1 MRSTSRPR
9 RNLAQSAPA
18 KIPVSA
24 ADFSGD
30 SRPNA
35 PEMFNILL
43 ALESAHGLL
52 TVREVAELLGKSSF
66 TIYRMAEKRQIP
78 SMVIGGSRCFDPSV
92 LALWLSKKEP
102 SLATAARRLKTA

>member
-1 MRSTSRPR
+1 MRNSSRPHC
-9 RNLAQSAPA
+9 NLALSVATKVPPTPA
-18 KIPVSA
+18 EFP
-24 ADFSGD
+24 GD

-43 ALESAHGLL
+43 ALEAAHGLL
-52 TVREVAELLGKSSF
+52 TVRQVAELLGRSQFS
-66 TIYRMAEKRQIP
+66 IYRMAQKRQIP
-78 SMVIGGSRCFDPSV
+78 SMMIGGSRCFDPSV